1 MSAWRT
7 IFIKELKEFSRD
19 RRVLATALLG
29 PFILELLLILGFAT
43 VNEALEKPQAHT
55 VLVVNEAAGAPLL
68 EPMRAS
74 GLFKLKALPDGAD
87 PAEALRRKEGRV
99 VLVFPDDFGEGFA
112 NHEAPEFTALFDP
125 NETVSRVALTM
136 VRAVVQKHTELE
148 QRARMVLRGL
158 DPESFTPFVMKE
170 QQAETGKAFAGA
182 WLVSFLPYL
191 IVLWAFYGGFSIV
204 ADLVAGE
211 KERGSLETLLV
222 TPVSRSSVAVG
233 KFLALASVS
242 LASCLSALLGVVVL
256 AVVRVPALEP
266 MFGEGLAL
274 SPLSAIA
281 IVATLIPLV
290 LFFSGMLLAVS
301 TFGRNM
307 REVNGYLSWLSFVV
321 LVPAI
326 ASQFIGYT
334 EFTTSPWLPFIPVL
348 NSATVLR
355 EALMNNVDLYRFL
368 VTLAFS
374 AVLACAGVWLSVRLF
389 LSEKVL
395 LRT

>member
-1 MSAWRT
+1 S
-7 IFIKELKEFSRD
+7 
-19 RRVLATALLG
+19 
-29 PFILELLLILGFAT
+29 
-43 VNEALEKPQAHT
+43 
-55 VLVVNEAAGAPLL
+55 AGAPLL

-74 GLFKLKALPDGAD
+74 GLFKLKELPDGAD
-87 PAEALRRKEGRV
+87 PAEALRKKEGRV
-99 VLVFPDDFGEGFA
+99 VLVFPANFRQRFA
-112 NHEAPEFTALFDP
+112 NHEAAEFTALFDP

-136 VRAVVQKHTELE
+136 VRAVVQKHGELE
-148 QRARMVLRGL
+148 QRARMVSRGL
-158 DPESFTPFVMKE
+158 DPEAFTPFVMKE
-170 QQAETGKAFAGA
+170 QEAETGKAFAGA

-233 KFLALASVS
+233 KFLALATVS
-242 LASCLSALLGVVVL
+242 FASCFSALLGVVVL
-256 AVVRVPALEP
+256 ALVRVPALEP

-290 LFFSGMLLAVS
+290 LFFAGMLLAVS

-307 REVNGYLSWLSFVV
+307 REVNGYLSWLSLVV

-334 EFTTSPWLPFIPVL
+334 E
-348 NSATVLR
+348 
-355 EALMNNVDLYRFL
+355 
-368 VTLAFS
+368 
-374 AVLACAGVWLSVRLF
+374 
-389 LSEKVL
+389 
-395 LRT
+395 

>member
-1 MSAWRT
+1 MKAWRT
-7 IFIKELKEFSRD
+7 IFAKELKEFSRD
-19 RRVLATALLG
+19 RRVLGTALLG

-43 VNEALEKPQAHT
+43 VNQALERPQAHT
-55 VLVVNEAAGAPLL
+55 VLIVNEKAGSPLL
-68 EPMRAS
+68 ELMRAS
-74 GLFKLKALPDGAD
+74 GLFKLKALPEGSD
-87 PAEALRRKEGRV
+87 PADALRKKEGRV
-99 VLVFPDDFGEGFA
+99 VLVFPADFSQRFA
-112 NHEAPEFTALFDP
+112 RHEAPEFTALFDP
-125 NETVSRVALTM
+125 NEAVSRVALTM
-136 VRAVVQKHTELE
+136 VRAVVQKHIELE
-148 QRARMVLRGL
+148 QRARMISRGL
-158 DPESFTPFVMKE
+158 DPAAFTPFVMKE
-170 QQAETGKAFAGA
+170 QEADTGKAFAGA

-222 TPVSRSSVAVG
+222 TPVSRVSVAVG
-233 KFLALASVS
+233 KFLALSTVS
-242 LASCLSALLGVVVL
+242 LASCVSALLGVVVL
-256 AVVRVPALEP
+256 ALMRVPALEP
-266 MFGEGLAL
+266 MFGAGLAL

-281 IVATLIPLV
+281 IVATLVPLV

-334 EFTTSPWLPFIPVL
+334 EFTTAPWLPFIPVL

-368 VTLAFS
+368 ATLAFS
-374 AVLACAGVWLSVRLF
+374 ALLAAAGVWLSVRLF

>member
-1 MSAWRT
+1 MKAWRV
-7 IFIKELKEFSRD
+7 IFIKELREFSRD

-29 PFILELLLILGFAT
+29 PFILELLLIAGFAT
-43 VNEALEKPQAHT
+43 VNEALEKPRAHT
-55 VLVVNEAAGAPLL
+55 VLIVNEEAGRPLL
-68 EPMRAS
+68 KFMRSS
-74 GLFKLKALPDGAD
+74 GMFRLKPLPDERSAVQ
-87 PAEALRRKEGRV
+87 ALREKEGRV
-99 VLVFPDDFGEGFA
+99 VLVFPKDFAERYG
-112 NHEAPEFTALFDP
+112 NHDAPEFTALFDP
-125 NETVSRVALTM
+125 NETVSRVALAM
-136 VRAVVQKHTELE
+136 VRSVVQKHTEVE
-148 QRARMVLRGL
+148 QRARMVTHGL
-158 DPESFTPFVMKE
+158 DPDAFTPFVMREKE
-170 QQAETGKAFAGA
+170 ADTGKVFAGA

-222 TPVSRSSVAVG
+222 TPVGRSSVAVG

-242 LASCLSALLGVVVL
+242 LGSCLSALLGVVVL
-256 AVVRVPALEP
+256 ALIRVPALEP
-266 MFGEGLAL
+266 MFGDGLSLSAL
-274 SPLSAIA
+274 SAFAIA
-281 IVATLIPLV
+281 ATLIPLV

-301 TFGRNM
+301 TFGKNM

-355 EALMNNVDLYRFL
+355 EALMNNIDLYRFL
-368 VTLAFS
+368 VTLAVS
-374 AVLACAGVWLSVRLF
+374 SVLAATGVWLSVRLF
-389 LSEKVL
+389 LNEKVL